1 MPRSPNPV
9 PQYQDGNNKLLP
21 GFQMF
26 YFEAGTSTP
35 KITYADEEE
44 TTPNTHP
51 VIGDAEARLPNVFF
65 TGTARQVLQD
75 ANGVQIWERDNVG
88 STVTTGDF
96 NEWNQVINYLTIGD
110 IVKYGGKYYRS
121 LQTPN
126 QDKEPPLNIDYWE
139 EFRFI
144 SVWNPNKNYIVG
156 EIAQTSFGQL
166 WASQQ
171 TPNVNQN
178 PELDETGEFWLPAV
192 DGDKIKFNRVLQH
205 WYRNR

>member
-9 PQYQDGNNKLLP
+9 PQYFDGANKLLP

-35 KITYADEEE
+35 KATYSDDAE
-44 TTPNTHP
+44 TIANTHP

-65 TGTARQVLQD
+65 TGTAKQVLKD
-75 ANGVQIWERDNVG
+75 ASGVQIWERDNVG
-88 STVTTGDF
+88 STVTTCDF
-96 NEWNQVINYLTIGD
+96 NEWNSVINYLTIGD

-126 QDKEPPLNIDYWE
+126 QDKQPDTNPDYWE
-139 EFRFI
+139 EFTFI
-144 SVWNPNKNYIVG
+144 SVWNTNKDYIVG
-156 EIAQTSFGQL
+156 EIAQTSNGKL

-171 TPNVNQN
+171 TPNAGND
-178 PELDETGEFWLPAV
+178 PLLDETGTFWLPAV
-192 DGDKIKFNRVLQH
+192 DGDKIAFNRVLQH